1 LIAELPRTLFRGTNV
16 LAIFGRHANRFA
28 SGIDLCFG
36 GFEAGFQFANL
47 VIERQQR
54 FKIHHCAAIRK
65 SLSEEGGI
73 LTQGSEINHGAD
85 VLSEGR

>member
-1 LIAELPRTLFRGTNV
+1 
-16 LAIFGRHANRFA
+16 
-28 SGIDLCFG
+28 
-36 GFEAGFQFANL
+36 L